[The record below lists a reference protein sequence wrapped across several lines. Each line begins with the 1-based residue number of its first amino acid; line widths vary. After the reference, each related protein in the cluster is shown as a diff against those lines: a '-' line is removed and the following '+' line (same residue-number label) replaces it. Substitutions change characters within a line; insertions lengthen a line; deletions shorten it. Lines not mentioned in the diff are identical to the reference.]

1 MDEKEQ
7 EKQREKSEEK
17 YRSDP
22 LSSLI
27 WAIILIWAGVAFLLT
42 NINLLEGIPVLEDFQ
57 GWDLVFAGVG
67 VILLGEIAVR
77 LTVPAYS
84 GPVIGRMILALVL
97 LSIGLGDRFGWDLIW
112 PIAIIGVGIVML
124 LGGVFRRSD

>member
-7 EKQREKSEEK
+7 EKQREKSQEK
-17 YRSDP
+17 YQSDP

-27 WAIILIWAGVAFLLT
+27 WAVILIWAGVAFLLT
-42 NINLLEGIPVLEDFQ
+42 NMNLLDGIPILEEFQ

-84 GPVIGRMILALVL
+84 GPVIGRLILALVL
-97 LSIGLGDRFGWDLIW
+97 LSIGLGDRFGWEFIW
-112 PIAIIGVGIVML
+112 PIAIIAVGVIML
-124 LGGVFRRSD
+124 FGGVFKRPE